1 MESQG
6 QTPRWALP
14 LFGAALVVLV
24 VTLAYG
30 TLGGKGVTPEV
41 NVTAAD
47 APPSVESLEA
57 AAKAKPED
65 PDAWARLGMA
75 HYDRDEYPAAAAA
88 LEHATALAPTRANL
102 WSLLGETRIYAS
114 ERDPMPPAAVEAFRK
129 ALAIDAKD
137 PVARYFMAVRK
148 DLAKDHEGAVGDL
161 LDLLRDTPAGAPW
174 ESNLR
179 RTIDQIG
186 RINHIDVA
194 ARLAAIQPPAPAA
207 EPLPGPDA
215 GQIQAASRL
224 SPSDQESMA
233 RGMVENLESRL
244 KTDPKNVP
252 GWIML
257 MRSRMTLGEPA
268 KASAALK
275 AAVAANPEAKDQ
287 LEGEAQSLGV
297 PR

>member
-14 LFGAALVVLV
+14 LFGAALVVLL

-30 TLGGKGVTPEV
+30 ALGGKGVTPEV

-47 APPSVESLEA
+47 APPSIESLEA
-57 AAKAKPED
+57 AAKAR
-65 PDAWARLGMA
+65 PDDANAWARLGMA

-88 LEHATALAPTRANL
+88 LEHATALAPTRASL

-114 ERDPMPPAAVEAFRK
+114 ERDPMPPAAVDAFRK

-148 DLAKDHEGAVGDL
+148 DLAKDHEGAVADL

-179 RTIDQIG
+179 HTIDQIG
-186 RINHIDVA
+186 RINHIDVT
-194 ARLAAIQPPAPAA
+194 ARLAAIQPPAPSA
-207 EPLPGPDA
+207 EPLPGPNA

-233 RGMVENLESRL
+233 RGMVENLEARL
-244 KTDPKNVP
+244 EADPRNVP

-275 AAVAANPEAKDQ
+275 AAVGANPGAKDQ
-287 LEGEAQSLGV
+287 LEGEARSLGV